1 MGNEKS
7 SLSGIEIEEE
17 AIEVSNFWSQHSATI
32 FESNAVNELTV
43 FIENS
48 TVFTRD
54 NLWSSQTPL
63 ERFTRVNIC
72 L

>member
-7 SLSGIEIEEE
+7 SLSGIEIEDE

-32 FESNAVNELTV
+32 FESNVVTELTV
-43 FIENS
+43 FIEDS
-48 TVFTRD
+48 TEFTRD
-54 NLWSSQTPL
+54 TLWSSQTPL
-63 ERFTRVNIC
+63 ERFTRVNMS